1 MDLVTQL
8 WPTLRK
14 GSQKLPL
21 PTPVSLTRNT
31 LNHLAA
37 NQYVVGVKND
47 GIRAV
52 ALCMLDDQINYVKLI
67 NRKGKEMFQRLIQGD
82 EPFFH
87 GTLLDIE
94 VMKDNSWV
102 LLDVIAMEGFSTISD
117 SFPDRLAK
125 VTDEHIMILRR
136 AGIQL
141 RKKAWYSLHQ
151 FDMCIQNLSGDCDG
165 LIFMPRH
172 KEIRVGRHNTMYK
185 WKPQHTVDLIY
196 KNGNFCCMT
205 RSGLQPMQNVV
216 VESSITCKDDD
227 AVYECLIKK
236 PQQLIVL
243 FERTDK
249 HIPNFIT
256 TVENCVQ
263 CVREGL
269 GLEELQLLVK
279 KITF

>member
-37 NQYVVGVKND
+37 NQYMVGVKND
-47 GIRAV
+47 GVRAV

-67 NRKGKEMFQRLIQGD
+67 NRKGKETFQRLIQGD

-94 VMKDNSWV
+94 VMPDKSWV

-125 VTDEHIMILRR
+125 VTDEHIKILRR

-141 RKKAWYSLHQ
+141 RKKAWYSLAE
-151 FDMCIQNLSGDCDG
+151 FDTCIQNLSGDCDG
-165 LIFMPRH
+165 LIFMPLH
-172 KEIRVGRHNTMYK
+172 DPIRVGRHNTMYK
-185 WKPQHTVDLIY
+185 WKEKHTVDLVY

-216 VESSITCKDDD
+216 VESSIACKEN

-269 GLEELQLLVK
+269 GLEELTLLVK